1 MSDTRDNIT
10 QLLVNLGR
18 GDERVVDQLLPLVY
32 NELRRMAHHFMVK
45 ERSEHTLNTTALV
58 HEAYLKLIDQREA
71 TWQNRS
77 HFFAIASIAMRRI
90 LVNYAKM
97 RSREKR
103 GGGATPISL
112 GEVPELQIIAEERA
126 EELIALDEALDQLA
140 EINERAGRV
149 VECRFFG
156 GLSIEETA
164 EALDVSPM
172 TVKRDWRF
180 AKAWLK
186 REIGEA

>member
-1 MSDTRDNIT
+1 MHDTRDDIT
-10 QLLVNLGR
+10 RLLVDLGH
-18 GDERVVDQLLPLVY
+18 GNERAVDQLLPKVY
-32 NELRRMAHHFMVK
+32 DELRRMAHHYMVK

-58 HEAYLKLIDQREA
+58 HEAYLKLINQREA
-71 TWQNRS
+71 NWQNRS
-77 HFFAIASIAMRRI
+77 HFFAIASMAMRRI

-97 RSREKR
+97 RSRQKR
-103 GGGATPISL
+103 GGNAAKISI
-112 GEVPELQIIAEERA
+112 EDTPELQIVAEERA
-126 EELIALDEALDQLA
+126 EELIALDEALNRLS

-164 EALDVSPM
+164 EALGVSPM
-172 TVKRDWRF
+172 TIKRDWRF

-186 REIGEA
+186 REME

>member
-1 MSDTRDNIT
+1 MSDTRDDIT
-10 QLLVNLGR
+10 RLLIDLGR
-18 GDERVVDQLLPLVY
+18 GEERKVDQLLPLVY
-32 NELRRMAHHFMVK
+32 DELRRMAHHFMVK

-71 TWQNRS
+71 TWRNRS
-77 HFFAIASIAMRRI
+77 HFFAIASMAMRRI

-97 RSREKR
+97 RSRQKR
-103 GGGATPISL
+103 GGGSVPVSI
-112 GEVPELQIIAEERA
+112 EENPELQIIAEERA
-126 EELIALDEALDQLA
+126 EELIALDEALDRLA

-164 EALDVSPM
+164 NALDVSPM
-172 TVKRDWRF
+172 TVKRDWQF

-186 REIGEA
+186 REMG

>member
-1 MSDTRDNIT
+1 MPDTRENIT
-10 QLLVNLGR
+10 QLLVDLGQ
-18 GDERVVDQLLPLVY
+18 GDERAVDQLLPLVY

-58 HEAYLKLIDQREA
+58 HEAYLKLIDQREV

-103 GGGATPISL
+103 GGGGTPISL

-164 EALDVSPM
+164 EALGVSPM

-186 REIGEA
+186 REIGES